1 MKTRIVTLPSGQT
14 FTVPQNIQRIDSRST
29 HGWQVRYGGTKFFS
43 DGSPDGTGA
52 DKSLQLATRE
62 LMRRIATLPA
72 PVRVKERV
80 NLSNKGSELPPGI
93 SGPIVKSREGE
104 QFLRRYEDSS
114 GTKGVLHS
122 RGWQGDTWVWEG
134 TVTEGNGTRTE
145 LRETI
150 TRLGERQFHAR
161 YELKSGEDWVFAS
174 EETLTRR

>member
-104 QFLRRYEDSS
+104 QFRSAVLSVVLPRFGETPQIRSIYI
-114 GTKGVLHS
+114 GTENTYTKKRFREALAKAVEL
-122 RGWQGDTWVWEG
+122 
-134 TVTEGNGTRTE
+134 RTE
-145 LRETI
+145 AVQRYRTEA
-150 TRLGERQFHAR
+150 TRAR
-161 YELKSGEDWVFAS
+161 RRSAKEVMAELSA
-174 EETLTRR
+174 